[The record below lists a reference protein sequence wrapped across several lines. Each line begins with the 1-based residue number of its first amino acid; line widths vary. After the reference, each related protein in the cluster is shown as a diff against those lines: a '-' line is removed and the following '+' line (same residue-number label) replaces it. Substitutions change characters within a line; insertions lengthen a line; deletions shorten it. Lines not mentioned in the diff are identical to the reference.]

1 LCTWSVFY
9 ITVAGV
15 FGLVLATWAGWGYG
29 TQYFAGYIVEASL
42 SVDNLLVF
50 VVIMAAF
57 AVPREHQQ
65 RVLIFGI
72 ITALVL
78 RAIFIALGATLLAR
92 IVSTGTRRR
101 DFRLCV
107 GSGRTLMLIPIGLV
121 IIAQRPALAG
131 ADLVRS
137 RASPGHRCLTRVVGQ
152 DDGREGAKVPGLR
165 DYLDRFR
172 PAGAP
177 GAGCTGVPAD
187 RSRELEGEL
196 TAVLALLDGVQAE
209 CAGVVAQAR
218 RDAERIVA
226 TARGEAAA
234 VADDADRRARA
245 ARDEAAREVL
255 AAARAE
261 AVGTV
266 ARANQQALGV
276 RDRARQRLPALASR
290 AVGLVRGLGTEP
302 SVSAVSRPDLPGL
315 PGWPP

>member
-1 LCTWSVFY
+1 
-9 ITVAGV
+9 
-15 FGLVLATWAGWGYG
+15 
-29 TQYFAGYIVEASL
+29 
-42 SVDNLLVF
+42 
-50 VVIMAAF
+50 
-57 AVPREHQQ
+57 
-65 RVLIFGI
+65 VLIFGI

-152 DDGREGAKVPGLR
+152 DDSREGAKVPGLR